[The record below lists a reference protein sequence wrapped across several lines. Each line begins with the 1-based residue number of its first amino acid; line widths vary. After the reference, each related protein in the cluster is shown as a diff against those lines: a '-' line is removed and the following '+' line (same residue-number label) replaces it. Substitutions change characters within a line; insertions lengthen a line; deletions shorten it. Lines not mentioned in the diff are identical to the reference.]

1 MDRRQWAARLA
12 LIAMVAATGMG
23 LLAGPAAADPDTSA
37 SPSAPPTEPGRD
49 PSGEGDAH
57 QLVITARGTSVTAGN
72 GKTGML
78 SVYNQGPNNV
88 VEASFEF
95 DLSALDTAK
104 VDFQLLPNDACAEPG
119 KTTITCRS
127 IGERTTLDLLFRLTP
142 AKGAEPGP
150 AGTITA
156 VLKDS
161 LHDGVEAPPHKF
173 TFPVT
178 VAPSGADLLV
188 WAPDQPF
195 QVDGTV
201 GKIKRGAD
209 GTLSILI
216 VNQGDQT
223 VNGVRVT
230 AKLVKGATFTDL
242 DGCQTSADRLTL
254 TCEFTDL
261 SLIPAAQDTDPDDD
275 AWSAVEFTPG
285 VHIADDAKSPKGW
298 PDLPGNSVTV
308 EPLAVEPTT
317 AKALRAATTLPAGI
331 KGVSLAALDIDA
343 TDNTDD
349 FTIMVAAADGTGGG
363 SDGSGGSGGGSGSGG
378 LPITGAPAMMVA
390 GTGAAAVIVGGFLMF
405 LTRRRKTTNA

>member
-1 MDRRQWAARLA
+1 
-12 LIAMVAATGMG
+12 MVAATGVG
-23 LLAGPAAADPDTSA
+23 LFAGLAAADPSASA
-37 SPSAPPTEPGRD
+37 SPSATPTEPGQD

-57 QLVITARGTSVTAGN
+57 QLVITARGTTVTAGN
-72 GKTGML
+72 GKNGML

-95 DLSALDTAK
+95 NLSDLDPAK
-104 VDFQLLPNDACAEPG
+104 VDFQLLPNDACGVPG
-119 KTTITCRS
+119 KTAISCQS
-127 IGERTTLDLLFRLTP
+127 IGERSTLDLLFRLTP
-142 AKGAEPGP
+142 AEGVKPGP

-161 LHDGVEAPPHKF
+161 LHDGVAAPPHEF

-178 VAPSGADLLV
+178 VAPPGADLLV

-201 GKIKRGAD
+201 GKIKRGED

-242 DGCQTSADRLTL
+242 DGCQASTDRLTL
-254 TCEFTDL
+254 TCELTDL

-275 AWSAVEFTPG
+275 VWSAVEFIPG

-298 PDLPGNSVTV
+298 PDLPGNTVAV

-317 AKALRAATTLPAGI
+317 AKALRTAAALPPGVRGVTLAG
-331 KGVSLAALDIDA
+331 LDIDA

-349 FTIMVAAADGTGGG
+349 FTIMLAAADGTGGG
-363 SDGSGGSGGGSGSGG
+363 SGGGTGGGSGDGEGGGSGGG
-378 LPITGAPAMMVA
+378 LPITGAPAMATADA
-390 GTGAAAVIVGGFLMF
+390 GLAAIVVGALLLF
-405 LTRRRKTTNA
+405 LTRRRKPTTK